1 LQLLITLADNLET
14 IMTKPPRLSE
24 IGHWSE
30 IKLEIVKKYA
40 EAYSIILSKQDY
52 LKHIYIDAFA
62 GAGIHISKTSK
73 EIVAGSPLNALNVE
87 PPFKELHLIDL
98 DGKKAQFLAGIMRDY
113 SNVFVYQGDC
123 NKILLE
129 KVFPK
134 VRYEDYRRGLCL
146 LDPYGLHLNW
156 EVLKKAGEMKSL
168 DIFLNFPT
176 MDMNRT
182 ALWKNFDAVD
192 EEKIKRMTAFWGD
205 ESWKDISYSESNQ
218 PSLFGLTKKEKESN
232 QTIAESFRKRLQ
244 QVAGF
249 KFVPEPIPMRNSTGA
264 TLYYLFFASH
274 NERADKIARYILK
287 KYKDTELR

>member
-1 LQLLITLADNLET
+1 MENL
-14 IMTKPPRLSE
+14 PRLSE
-24 IGHWSE
+24 IGYWSE
-30 IKLEIVKKYA
+30 IKLEIVKDYA
-40 EAYSIILSKQDY
+40 EAYSIILSKQHY

-62 GAGIHISKTSK
+62 GAGVHISKTSK
-73 EIVAGSPLNALNVE
+73 ELIPGSPLNALNVE

-98 DGKKAQFLAGIMRDY
+98 DGKKARFLAELAKDF

-146 LDPYGLHLNW
+146 LDPYGLHLKW

-182 ALWKNFDAVD
+182 ALLKNPDVV
-192 EEKIKRMTAFWGD
+192 EQEYIQRMTSYWGD
-205 ESWKDISYSESNQ
+205 ESWKQVAYSDSPQRN
-218 PSLFGLTKKEKESN
+218 LFGEGVKEKESN
-232 QTIAESFRKRLQ
+232 KAIAEGFRERLQ
-244 QVAGF
+244 KIAGF

-264 TLYYLFFASH
+264 TLYCLFFASQ
-274 NERADKIARYILK
+274 NSTADKLGRYILN
-287 KYKDTELR
+287 KYKNKGIN

>member
-1 LQLLITLADNLET
+1 MENL
-14 IMTKPPRLSE
+14 PRLIE
-24 IGHWSE
+24 IGYWSE
-30 IKLEIVKKYA
+30 IKLEIIKEYA
-40 EAYSIILSKQDY
+40 KVYSIILSKQRY

-73 EIVAGSPLNALNVE
+73 EIVAGSPLNALYVE
-87 PPFKELHLIDL
+87 PPFKELYLIDL
-98 DGKKAQFLAGIMRDY
+98 DGKKAQFLAELTKDF

-129 KVFPK
+129 EIFPK

-182 ALWKNFDAVD
+182 ALLRNPNSA
-192 EEKIKRMTAFWGD
+192 EKEYIERMTAFWGD
-205 ESWKDISYSESNQ
+205 ESWKDSSYSDSPQGN
-218 PSLFGLTKKEKESN
+218 LFGEEKKKNFPTK
-232 QTIAESFRKRLQ
+232 Q
-244 QVAGF
+244 
-249 KFVPEPIPMRNSTGA
+249 
-264 TLYYLFFASH
+264 
-274 NERADKIARYILK
+274 
-287 KYKDTELR
+287 

>member
-1 LQLLITLADNLET
+1 MENL
-14 IMTKPPRLSE
+14 PRLSE
-24 IGHWSE
+24 IGYWSE
-30 IKLEIVKKYA
+30 IKLEIVKRYA
-40 EAYSIILSKQDY
+40 KAYSIILSKQDY

-62 GAGIHISKTSK
+62 GAGIHISKTSR
-73 EIVAGSPLNALNVE
+73 EIIAGSPLNALYTQ

-98 DGKKAQFLAGIMRDY
+98 DGKKAQFLAELTKDF

-156 EVLKKAGEMKSL
+156 DVLKKAGEMKSL

-182 ALWKNFDAVD
+182 ALWRNPDAVSQ
-192 EEKIKRMTAFWGD
+192 ENVERMTAFWGD
-205 ESWKDISYSESNQ
+205 ESWKDISYSLSPQLN
-218 PSLFGLTKKEKESN
+218 LFVEYVKEKESN
-232 QTIAESFRKRLQ
+232 QAVAEGFRERLEK
-244 QVAGF
+244 VAGF
-249 KFVPEPIPMRNSTGA
+249 KFVPEPIAMRNSTGA
-264 TLYYLFFASH
+264 TLYYLFFASQ
-274 NERADKIARYILK
+274 NSTADKLGRYILK
-287 KYKDTELR
+287 KFKDKELR

>member
-1 LQLLITLADNLET
+1 MEKI
-14 IMTKPPRLSE
+14 PRLSE
-24 IGHWSE
+24 IGYWSE

-40 EAYSIILSKQDY
+40 EKYSIILSKQSY

-73 EIVAGSPLNALNVE
+73 EIVAGSPLNALHVE

-98 DGKKAQFLAGIMRDY
+98 DGKKAQFLAELTIDFP
-113 SNVFVYQGDC
+113 NVYIYQGDC

-134 VRYEDYRRGLCL
+134 VKYEDYRRGLCL
-146 LDPYGLHLNW
+146 LDPYGLHLKW
-156 EVLKKAGEMKSL
+156 EVLRKAGEMKSL

-182 ALWKNFDAVD
+182 ALLKNPNAV
-192 EEKIKRMTAFWGD
+192 EKIYIERMTAFWGD
-205 ESWKDISYSESNQ
+205 ESWKNVSYSEPLQ
-218 PSLFGLTKKEKESN
+218 RGLFGEETKEKESN
-232 QTIAESFRKRLQ
+232 QAIAEGFRERLQ
-244 QVAGF
+244 NVAGF

-274 NERADKIARYILK
+274 NEKGNNIARYILN
-287 KYKDTELR
+287 KYKDKELR

>member
-1 LQLLITLADNLET
+1 MENL
-14 IMTKPPRLSE
+14 PRLSE
-24 IGHWSE
+24 IGYWSE
-30 IKLEIVKKYA
+30 IKLEIVKEYA
-40 EAYSIILSKQDY
+40 KKYSIILTKQSY

-62 GAGIHISKTSK
+62 GAGIHFSKTSK
-73 EIVAGSPLNALNVE
+73 EIVPGSPLNALYVE

-98 DGKKAQFLAGIMRDY
+98 DGKKALFLAELTKDY
-113 SNVFVYQGDC
+113 PNVFVYQGDC

-146 LDPYGLHLNW
+146 LDPYGLHLRW
-156 EVLKKAGEMKSL
+156 EVLQKAGEMKSL

-182 ALWKNFDAVD
+182 ALLKNPNAV
-192 EEKIKRMTAFWGD
+192 EQSYIERMTAFWGD
-205 ESWKDISYSESNQ
+205 ESWKDVSYSDSPQGN
-218 PSLFGLTKKEKESN
+218 LFGEETKEKESN
-232 QTIAESFRKRLQ
+232 QAIAESFRERLNK
-244 QVAGF
+244 VAGF

-274 NERADKIARYILK
+274 NETANRIGQHILN
-287 KYKDTELR
+287 KYKNKGIK

>member
-1 LQLLITLADNLET
+1 MENLL
-14 IMTKPPRLSE
+14 RLSE
-24 IGHWSE
+24 IGYWSE
-30 IKLEIVKKYA
+30 IKLEIIKKYA
-40 EAYSIILSKQDY
+40 EAYSIILSKQGF

-73 EIVAGSPLNALNVE
+73 EIVAGSPLNALNVK

-98 DGKKAQFLAGIMRDY
+98 DGKRAKFLDELTQDF
-113 SNVFVYQGDC
+113 SNVYVYQGDC

-156 EVLKKAGEMKSL
+156 EVLRKAGEMKSL

-182 ALWKNFDAVD
+182 TLWKNFGAVD
-192 EEKIKRMTAFWGD
+192 EEMIKRMTAFWGD
-205 ESWKDISYSESNQ
+205 ESWKDVSYSLSPQ
-218 PSLFGLTKKEKESN
+218 PALFGEEIKEKESN
-232 QTIAESFRKRLQ
+232 QAIAESFRERLQ
-244 QVAGF
+244 TVAGF
-249 KFVPEPIPMRNSTGA
+249 KFVPKPIPMRNSTGA
-264 TLYYLFFASH
+264 TLYYLFFASN
-274 NERADKIARYILK
+274 NEKGDKIARYILK
-287 KYKDTELR
+287 KYKDKELR